1 MTASVRKQ
9 IVDMA
14 IAQINTSAPS
24 GVPAANDTR
33 LESYQPSEL
42 PAITVFEIREEGE
55 SEKSSRW
62 GYLIKRTFTLRIEIR
77 VASDSDTVSSREAID
92 PIYVWVAQQTA
103 SAYQQ
108 PAFGGLAESCYETL
122 LEWQYADS
130 DQGYTLL
137 QIDFRVEYST
147 LRNDPTKTQ

>member
-1 MTASVRKQ
+1 MTDSVRKQ

-14 IAQINTSAPS
+14 IAQINTSAPA
-24 GVPAANDTR
+24 GVPTADDTR
-33 LESYQPSEL
+33 LESYSPSEL

-55 SEKSSRW
+55 TEKESRW
-62 GYLIKRTFTLRIEIR
+62 GYFVKRTFTLRIEIR
-77 VASDSDTVSSREAID
+77 VASDSDTVKARAALD
-92 PIYVWVAQQTA
+92 PLYVWVAQKTA

-108 PAFGGLAESCYETL
+108 PAFGGLAESAYETL